1 MNSKTTRIWTT
12 LRYLA
17 VIPLI
22 ALGVLSIVGKGG
34 GGGSGGG
41 GDQDGLAGA
50 TLLVTGEPEIVFDW
64 TSDRCED
71 DDIPDLPARA
81 FRDDQGQVQ
90 LIASHTEARRHVG
103 PDLNSLSHECA
114 PVFVSER
121 DADPASFN
129 DAEWIASVYTEDGET
144 VYAII
149 HNEYHG
155 WEHGTGCS
163 GDNFTCWYNALTLAT
178 STDSGRSYHHP
189 VTPPRHLIATLP
201 YRYEDGAGP
210 YGIFSPS
217 NIIRGDDGA
226 YYAFVKVE
234 DYRSPAQWVCLM
246 RTRDLSDPR
255 SWRFWDGSGFDGRFV
270 DPYMDTFDTRDD
282 HICEP
287 VDRDSIGDTMVESVT
302 DNTHLNAY
310 VLVGIS
316 ADQLDGR
323 EVWGFY
329 YSFSTD
335 LVNWTHRKLLLEVPL
350 PWLVNP
356 EDTHFLYPSLLDPQ
370 SEARNFETTGR
381 TAYLY
386 YTRNNAGLDTMD
398 LDRDLI
404 RVPVRFEIG
413 SGM

>member
-1 MNSKTTRIWTT
+1 M
-12 LRYLA
+12 
-17 VIPLI
+17 
-22 ALGVLSIVGKGG
+22 
-34 GGGSGGG
+34 
-41 GDQDGLAGA
+41 
-50 TLLVTGEPEIVFDW
+50 
-64 TSDRCED
+64 
-71 DDIPDLPARA
+71 
-81 FRDDQGQVQ
+81 
-90 LIASHTEARRHVG
+90 
-103 PDLNSLSHECA
+103 
-114 PVFVSER
+114 
-121 DADPASFN
+121 
-129 DAEWIASVYTEDGET
+129 
-144 VYAII
+144 
-149 HNEYHG
+149 
-155 WEHGTGCS
+155 
-163 GDNFTCWYNALTLAT
+163 
-178 STDSGRSYHHP
+178 
-189 VTPPRHLIATLP
+189 TPPRHLIATLP

-255 SWRFWDGSGFDGRFV
+255 SWRFWDGSGFNGRFV
-270 DPYMDTFDTRDD
+270 DPYMDTFDNRDD

-287 VDRDSIGDTMVESVT
+287 VDRDNIGASLVESVT
-302 DNTHLNAY
+302 FNTHLNAY

-316 ADQLDGR
+316 ADTLDGR

-356 EDTHFLYPSLLDPQ
+356 EDTHFLYPTLLDPQ

-381 TAYLY
+381 MAYLY
-386 YTRNNAGLDTMD
+386 FTRNNAGLDTMD